1 MTQRGVIMKT
11 VYTRNNGRVV
21 TSCPPLSEKDVFNLR
36 GNPAVKSTQ
45 LKDDELR
52 RDRDSELRRDRDSEW
67 VYYSLSDYTEEHY
80 FFRNGRLVRWEKIK
94 I

>member
-52 RDRDSELRRDRDSEW
+52 RDRDSEW